1 MTDVDSFDDD
11 YDDDLDDGFDDG
23 LDEESGDDGGG
34 TADVSLSVREFVAH
48 VNQTLKSR
56 FFRGVWIHGEVS
68 RWRIVG
74 NNAYCQLVETDGR
87 QTVGAIELSFFNQN
101 LRRVLSTLKQ
111 HRVSMEDGVKVR
123 ICGTPDIWDKSGKF
137 SVVVRDID
145 PRFTLG
151 DMAASRDALV
161 AKLKAAGLYDENR
174 SREMPDLPLRIGVV
188 TSVGTAAWHDI
199 MDRFEKSGIGFDL
212 KVANVRVQGNEAVPG
227 LVDAIWSLGMRD
239 DLDVIMM
246 VRGGG
251 SRTDLACFD
260 AEEIAVAIAQCPLP
274 VVTGIGHEI
283 DRSIADE
290 VAYAAF
296 TTPTACAAWLVDT
309 VRDLVSTAES
319 TWADIE
325 RVTLAHLSLAEA
337 RLAERGG
344 LIRTR
349 AITAVER
356 ANTQL
361 ALAAQR
367 LAGRPVVVLDSAS
380 QRIDSL
386 DGRVRLLDPVN
397 TMARGWSVTRTAD
410 GRTVRSIADVSDGES
425 LVTTLADGTVT
436 STVSGIAGDSSS
448 GEGTGKGEG
457 SG

>member
-1 MTDVDSFDDD
+1 MSDDVFDDEEFDDEEFDDD
-11 YDDDLDDGFDDG
+11 SDDDSD
-23 LDEESGDDGGG
+23 GG

-48 VNQTLKSR
+48 VNETLKSR
-56 FFRGVWIHGEVS
+56 FYGGVWIHGEVS
-68 RWRIVG
+68 RWRVVG

-101 LRRVLSTLKQ
+101 LRRILSTLKQ

-123 ICGTPDIWDKSGKF
+123 ICGTPDVWDKSGKF

-174 SREMPDLPLRIGVV
+174 SRVMPTLPLRVGVI
-188 TSVGTAAWHDI
+188 TSVGTAAWHDV
-199 MDRFEKSGIGFDL
+199 MDRFEKSGIGFQL

-227 LVDAIWSLGMRD
+227 LVDAIWALGMRD
-239 DLDVIMM
+239 DLDVIMI

-251 SRTDLACFD
+251 SRTDLAMFD

-274 VVTGIGHEI
+274 VITGIGHEI

-290 VAYAAF
+290 VAYAVY

-309 VRDLVSTAES
+309 VKDLVNTTES

-325 RVTLAHLSLAEA
+325 RVALAHLSLAES

-349 AITAVER
+349 AVTAVER
-356 ANTQL
+356 ANTEL
-361 ALAAQR
+361 ALAAHR
-367 LAGRPVVVLDSAS
+367 LSGRPVVVLDSAS
-380 QRIDSL
+380 QRIDAL

-410 GRTVRSIADVSDGES
+410 GRTVRSIADVASGES

-436 STVSGIAGDSSS
+436 STVSGTGAMTTTEE
-448 GEGTGKGEG
+448 GESDG
-457 SG
+457 

>member
-1 MTDVDSFDDD
+1 MSEVDDFDDD
-11 YDDDLDDGFDDG
+11 FGDDDEFDDDIEG
-23 LDEESGDDGGG
+23 DGGSN
-34 TADVSLSVREFVAH
+34 ADLSLSVREFVAH

-123 ICGTPDIWDKSGKF
+123 VCGTPDIWDKSGKF

-174 SREMPDLPLRIGVV
+174 SREMPDLPLRVGVI

-199 MDRFEKSGIGFDL
+199 IDRFEKSGIGFRL
-212 KVANVRVQGNEAVPG
+212 KVADVRVQGNEAVPG
-227 LVDAIWSLGMRD
+227 LVDALWTLGMRD

-274 VVTGIGHEI
+274 VLTGIGHEI

-290 VAYAAF
+290 VAHAAF

-309 VRDLVSTAES
+309 VRDLVNTAES
-319 TWADIE
+319 SWADIE
-325 RVTLAHLSLAEA
+325 RVALSHLSLAES

-349 AITAVER
+349 AVTAVER

-361 ALAAQR
+361 ALASQR
-367 LAGRPVVVLDSAS
+367 MSGRTSVVLDTADR
-380 QRIDSL
+380 RIEAL
-386 DGRVRLLDPVN
+386 EGRVRLLDPVN

-410 GRTVRSIADVSDGES
+410 GRTVRSTADLAHGES
-425 LVTTLADGTVT
+425 MVTTLADGTVT
-436 STVSGIAGDSSS
+436 STVSDIRSTANTAKGD
-448 GEGTGKGEG
+448 GNG
-457 SG
+457 